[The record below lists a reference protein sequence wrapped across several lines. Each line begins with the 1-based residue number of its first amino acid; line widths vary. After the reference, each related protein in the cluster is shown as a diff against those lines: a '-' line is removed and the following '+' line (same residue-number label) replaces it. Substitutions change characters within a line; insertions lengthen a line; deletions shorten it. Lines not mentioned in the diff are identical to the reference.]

1 MNFAIYHFI
10 KLEICVIC
18 QGDTKGVAKG
28 DGSVK
33 KDTVGGQPGPNAQV
47 ELGYYFICNIL
58 M

>member
-1 MNFAIYHFI
+1 MF

-18 QGDTKGVAKG
+18 QGDTKGAAKG

-47 ELGYYFICNIL
+47 ELDTIL
-58 M
+58 FVTF